1 MLALPCLCV
10 RNCVLEG
17 LVDAVHAVV
26 ALPLCAFHAACIN
39 LHVLALLQPQT
50 LQTGDA
56 QQMLSAHA
64 SFAVRNKAITPQ
76 FASEV
81 RFDD

>member
-1 MLALPCLCV
+1 MLLLRCLFV
-10 RNCVLEG
+10 S
-17 LVDAVHAVV
+17 
-26 ALPLCAFHAACIN
+26 FHAACGN
-39 LHVLALLQPQT
+39 LDVLAL

-64 SFAVRNKAITPQ
+64 SFAVRNKATKPQ

-81 RFDD
+81 RFDDDRSRPYWRALRIAITNARKIFRS